1 MTEEQELMEL
11 AEEKIRNSRI
21 LLQNKGYADS
31 VSRSYYAM
39 LNAAKALLKTKDS
52 SPKTHQGINS
62 ELGKL
67 FRDEIDKELLRSF
80 SKIQSRR
87 EDADYTNTDIEK
99 QEAEEILETAQEFY
113 SKAEEYLAKR

>member
-1 MTEEQELMEL
+1 MTEEQELISL
-11 AEEKIRNSRI
+11 AEDKLKNSRI

-39 LNAAKALLKTKDS
+39 FHTAKALLKTKDS
-52 SPKTHQGINS
+52 SPKTHQGVSS

-67 FRDEIDKELLRSF
+67 FRGEFDKKLLRSF

-87 EDADYTNTDIEK
+87 EDADYTNTDIKKE
-99 QEAEEILETAQEFY
+99 EAEEILETAEEFLQ
-113 SKAEEYLAKR
+113 KAKEYLAEQ